1 MATEILINDGG
12 APARILPFTAGSSI
26 SAGDFCEMASDGEVD
41 TVAATHSHG
50 VGVALTAQT
59 SGNIVSIIS
68 GKGVIL
74 RTLVSGTAGDFAG
87 AVAAGDALCTSVNG
101 YLLKGHTTFAS
112 GTTIAVALE
121 AQTAGSGLKKV
132 LMF

>member
-26 SAGDFCEMASDGEVD
+26 SAGDYLTMDSDGEVD
-41 TVAATHSHG
+41 TVTAKHDHG
-50 VGVALTAQT
+50 IGVALTAQT
-59 SGNIVSIIS
+59 SGNVASVIS
-68 GKGVIL
+68 GKGVLL
-74 RTLVSGTAGDFAG
+74 RTLVSGTAGDHAG
-87 AVAAGDALCTSVNG
+87 AVAAGDSLCTAAQGFLTKVHPAS
-101 YLLKGHTTFAS
+101 AS
-112 GTTIAVALE
+112 GTVVAIALE